1 MSAADTGAGIIDIT
15 KDKAK
20 TKTNFLF
27 IFICCIP
34 FSFLKFHH
42 KAAAKLMELVA
53 KFLFENRISFIS
65 GAVAGTHIL
74 YAGFFDPLGEFA
86 NFCRRF
92 VVEVKSSD
100 YRMNLFVRKS
110 PCNLVYDI
118 SRTTVGTAVKITR
131 PLSVSNTRLCSCEKL
146 SGCHPSALR
155 WYMCS
160 RLPIFSRFGVLCG
173 MR

>member
-53 KFLFENRISFIS
+53 KFLFENRIGFIS
-65 GAVAGTHIL
+65 GAVAGVDFRNTGG
-74 YAGFFDPLGEFA
+74 ADPFGEGKDL
-86 NFCRRF
+86 R
-92 VVEVKSSD
+92 VGLIVEVEAAD
-100 YRMNLFVRKS
+100 QGFYFFIR
-110 PCNLVYDI
+110 VYQAFLI
-118 SRTTVGTAVKITR
+118 
-131 PLSVSNTRLCSCEKL
+131 
-146 SGCHPSALR
+146 
-155 WYMCS
+155 
-160 RLPIFSRFGVLCG
+160 
-173 MR
+173 